1 MNNHFNYVH
10 SNRGIHLEN
19 NYIVATPKDI
29 EKLNKFSS
37 TIQHATTFF
46 KNNLADKKID
56 YLYRDK
62 NEIKLLPVLYKTIN
76 FAHLTGIN
84 YPFVDANKKFDY
96 LQHGHNHEPILI
108 ENHNQTF
115 KKIKLLPYLDQ
126 TLKCDSSILSDLAE
140 IKQAQRLGFNKAIKD
155 KNSKLLLALQ
165 NFQPTVYQPKSLIN
179 IQNSKNYYNVPE
191 GPILAIFREEPTFYQ
206 GQQLGISAGT
216 VDINPNLSKENAIS
230 LAGLVSK
237 ELVKEMNQNR
247 NKSISIKLKEGKKIM
262 NIDELKEE
270 VENYPVIVDGFA
282 AGTDT
287 AYLMK
292 LKERANDL
300 NMSVAKGSELK
311 GTNRDD
317 RDSIYLIKAGINP
330 IKMGNNLEDIIN
342 SVLEDGS
349 LDGHRSSALPI
360 SLTKD
365 GKVPSNSDIQKEFSQ
380 YTASVNKKAN
390 DRQFFGQQTTTAKEY
405 LEGVNGSYAVKNN
418 DNKWKIHPT
427 QQALNGQIK
436 GEWGYALKDTSK
448 LNTLDPNAPI
458 YAISNKEQDIY
469 TKSDFQKSAQNILEN
484 SNSQK
489 HAHFPID
496 NRSINLMTNNELE
509 YATNSGTPLD
519 SIEEEITNDIA
530 GNFDAYKD
538 ISEGRWGLNKRS
550 YVDNV
555 TAQTQMIDFYYYD
568 SSKDQKPQLIATDL
582 QNLKLNLRNDNLKNK
597 IENQDL
603 NTNITDIKNEIS
615 AKENQ
620 KVSPREYEKYLR
632 KYNIFM
638 NPSREDFENANKDAG
653 KDINSNI
660 KNISNTPATEK
671 QLETVYAQKFLKEN
685 GLQVNE
691 KNVSTLAKNLSWN
704 KEFNKAWNDANPNKP
719 QKDIST
725 KGAYLEETKIFNDP
739 EFKDNYFQNY
749 GKKNSNVQKKS
760 ISKKSQSH
768 IQTQTTDHDLDM

>member
-1 MNNHFNYVH
+1 M
-10 SNRGIHLEN
+10 
-19 NYIVATPKDI
+19 
-29 EKLNKFSS
+29 
-37 TIQHATTFF
+37 
-46 KNNLADKKID
+46 
-56 YLYRDK
+56 
-62 NEIKLLPVLYKTIN
+62 
-76 FAHLTGIN
+76 
-84 YPFVDANKKFDY
+84 
-96 LQHGHNHEPILI
+96 
-108 ENHNQTF
+108 
-115 KKIKLLPYLDQ
+115 
-126 TLKCDSSILSDLAE
+126 
-140 IKQAQRLGFNKAIKD
+140 
-155 KNSKLLLALQ
+155 
-165 NFQPTVYQPKSLIN
+165 
-179 IQNSKNYYNVPE
+179 KNY
-191 GPILAIFREEPTFYQ
+191 FREEPTFYQ

-216 VDINPNLSKENAIS
+216 VDISPNLSKKNAIS

-282 AGTDT
+282 ADTDT

-292 LKERANDL
+292 LKDRANDL

-342 SVLEDGS
+342 SVLEEGS
-349 LDGHRSSALPI
+349 LDDHRSNALPI

-365 GKVPSNSDIQKEFSQ
+365 GKVPSNSDIQKEFAQ
-380 YTASVNKKAN
+380 YADSVNKKAN
-390 DRQFFGQQTTTAKEY
+390 DQFFGQQTTTAKEY

-509 YATNSGTPLD
+509 YAINSGTPLD
-519 SIEEEITNDIA
+519 SIEEEITNDID
-530 GNFDAYKD
+530 GNFNAYKD

-555 TAQTQMIDFYYYD
+555 TAQTQMIDFYTYD
-568 SSKDQKPQLIATDL
+568 PNQNKKPKLIANDL
-582 QNLKLNLRNDNLKNK
+582 QDLKFKLDNDQIKNDISIKENKRVNPQEYEMYLKNH
-597 IENQDL
+597 
-603 NTNITDIKNEIS
+603 NI
-615 AKENQ
+615 
-620 KVSPREYEKYLR
+620 Y
-632 KYNIFM
+632 M
-638 NPSREDFENANKDAG
+638 NPSREDFETANENAG
-653 KDINSNI
+653 KDKNSNLQGI
-660 KNISNTPATEK
+660 TNTPQTEK
-671 QLETVYAQKFLKEN
+671 ELNRIYARRFLKEN
-685 GLQVNE
+685 GLEDSQ
-691 KNVSTLAKNLSWN
+691 KNISNVAKNLAWNREYNQAWN
-704 KEFNKAWNDANPNKP
+704 KANPTKP
-719 QKDIST
+719 QKDTSA
-725 KGAYLEETKIFNDP
+725 KAAYLEENTIFKNP
-739 EFKDNYFQNY
+739 EFKSEYINNY
-749 GKKNSNVQKKS
+749 GKRTSNTHKLSNSFKN
-760 ISKKSQSH
+760 ISSDQ
-768 IQTQTTDHDLDM
+768 DLDR